1 MNINKAL
8 LVALVLSIGLA
19 GYLAYKGFNSYTVQ
33 IPDASALQASSDH
46 LSNDELLDK
55 VTAALDKKS
64 LSSQELSQ
72 LFTWCEQAHEK
83 ELLSNE
89 QLFQYAKLKI
99 DNSQQ
104 PMEMMAGIRV
114 LKELEKTDSNN
125 VEVLEI
131 LGSMSVQSGQL
142 EKAKKRYQKLL
153 SLQPENDQYRKI
165 LEDICRQM
173 GDSDCF

>member
-8 LVALVLSIGLA
+8 LAALVLSIGLA

-33 IPDASALQASSDH
+33 VSDLDVPVLEVEALSDE
-46 LSNDELLDK
+46 ELTSK
-55 VTAALDKKS
+55 VRSLLDKKS
-64 LSSQELSQ
+64 FSEQELNEFFS
-72 LFTWCEQAHEK
+72 LSERAHER
-83 ELLSNE
+83 ELLSDAE
-89 QLFQYAKLKI
+89 LFRYAKLKI

>member
-33 IPDASALQASSDH
+33 IPDANVVEASVEQLTD
-46 LSNDELLDK
+46 NELLER
-55 VTAALDKKS
+55 VTTALDKAS
-64 LSSQELSQ
+64 LSGQELSQ
-72 LFTWCEQAHEK
+72 LFIWCEQAHEK

-89 QLFQYAKLKI
+89 QLFRYAKLKI

-114 LKELEKTDSNN
+114 LKELEETDSNN